1 MPAYDVENSRGTLVT
16 TINVGTTTEDNFP
29 IEMIGQGISLYG
41 EITAE
46 TEYHLMENF
55 AKDVEPNN
63 PVEGMFWYNSDD
75 QLPLFRNA
83 AQFIPVTT
91 ANSGYAHQFSML
103 AAATDIDFTVSGE
116 TIIFQA
122 PGLAN
127 VTHHP
132 TGLLLIPKS
141 VNDGGLPPIGPTQLH
156 LKIDQ
161 DEDVMENVLVQNY
174 TLDKHAFYTIQG
186 MTRFA
191 SNAEEIKLNIVNPAT
206 GAGAVDLK
214 YDAIV
219 FGYQRVT

>member
-1 MPAYDVENSRGTLVT
+1 MPAYNVENSRGTLVT
-16 TINVGTTTEDNFP
+16 TISVGTTTEDNFP

-41 EITAE
+41 GITAN

-55 AKDVEPNN
+55 ANNVEPDG
-63 PVEGMFWYNSDD
+63 PVEGMFWYHSDD
-75 QLPLFRNA
+75 QLPLFRNSS
-83 AQFIPVTT
+83 QFIPVTT

-103 AAATDIDFTVSGE
+103 AAATDIDFTVAGS
-116 TIIFQA
+116 TTIFQS

-132 TGLLLIPKS
+132 TGLLLIPKTI
-141 VNDGGLPPIGPTQLH
+141 NDGGLPPIGPTQLN
-156 LKIDQ
+156 LYIDTS
-161 DEDVMENVLVQNY
+161 EDIMENVLVQNY
-174 TLDKHAFYTIQG
+174 TLDKHAFYNIQG

-191 SNAEEIKLNIVNPAT
+191 SNAEEIKLEITNPAT